1 MCFKG
6 LKTFSVGKSGCC
18 FPAEA
23 QMLYHGTAVTTTVSR
38 RYTRTFLFNLVC
50 FFLLQKTTSQLASQP
65 LTWARS

>member
-6 LKTFSVGKSGCC
+6 LITSVGKSGCC

-23 QMLYHGTAVTTTVSR
+23 QMLYGGTAVTASVSHCC
-38 RYTRTFLFNLVC
+38 TGVFLFNLVC
-50 FFLLQKTTSQLASQP
+50 FFLLQKTISQLASQP

>member
-23 QMLYHGTAVTTTVSR
+23 QMLYHVTAVPTTVS
-38 RYTRTFLFNLVC
+38 YLYSGTFLFNLVR
-50 FFLLQKTTSQLASQP
+50 FFTFFCRRPSPSWLP
-65 LTWARS
+65 NH